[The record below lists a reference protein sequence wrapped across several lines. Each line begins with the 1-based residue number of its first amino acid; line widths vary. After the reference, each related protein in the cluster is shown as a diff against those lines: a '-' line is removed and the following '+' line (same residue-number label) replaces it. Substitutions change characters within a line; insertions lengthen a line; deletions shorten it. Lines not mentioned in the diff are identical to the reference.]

1 MELGRAPARIGLVLA
16 VLAMS
21 GCGEEIVVRET
32 TRVYR
37 DGSVF
42 RTIAVAGREADGQLP
57 QEPRWLKDNARLEL
71 ASPEAW
77 DSVDERPG
85 YLAAEQTFG
94 SAGQV
99 PPLLAHSEGGENEQR
114 EVLDRSR
121 IELVSDDLVVL
132 HRFTYRET
140 RGDPYGIE
148 ELDAALDAMVDFA
161 VRFLR
166 DEVRREFGPELD
178 ASRAEAFLRTDV
190 RSLTGD
196 VLRIL
201 RQSSG
206 LGSDA
211 QATRPIAELLVRRG
225 IFRPGE
231 IPVDE
236 IEGDDILDFT
246 APRVTEWIL
255 GGLAR
260 TLSTPGRPIEP
271 ADLDF
276 WPGLEDATA
285 IENTDE
291 PVDPR
296 MQEFNEIGSSL
307 LRALSGYYGNDG
319 SPHFR
324 FESRV
329 EMPGRL
335 LRTNGT
341 PVDGAVVWLYRNS
354 DLTLGDVVLEAETVE
369 LDDDA
374 LKTLGARRDL
384 DTPRMLQLTD
394 LLSRDAG
401 GELLKLLA
409 AAAERGSLD
418 LLLDEEQLNEDTLIP
433 ARELHG
439 LLDPNDD
446 PWPQM

>member
-1 MELGRAPARIGLVLA
+1 M
-16 VLAMS
+16 
-21 GCGEEIVVRET
+21 RET

-42 RTIAVAGREADGQLP
+42 RTILVAGREVDGKLP
-57 QEPRWLKDNARLEL
+57 EEPRWLKDTAKLEL

-85 YLAAEQTFG
+85 YLSAEQTFG
-94 SAGQV
+94 SAEQV
-99 PPLLAHSEGGENEQR
+99 PPLLAHTEGEADEGR
-114 EVLDRSR
+114 PVLDRSR
-121 IELVSDDLVVL
+121 IELENDDLVVL
-132 HRFTYRET
+132 RRFTYRET

-148 ELDAALDAMVDFA
+148 ELNAALDAMVDFA
-161 VRFLR
+161 VRYLR
-166 DEVRREFGPELD
+166 EEVRREFGPELD
-178 ASRAEAFLRTDV
+178 PARAEAFLRTDV
-190 RSLTGD
+190 RSLTAD
-196 VLRIL
+196 ILRIL

-206 LGSDA
+206 AGDDG
-211 QATRPIAELLVRRG
+211 QATRPIAELLVRKS

-231 IPVDE
+231 IPVDDL
-236 IEGDDILDFT
+236 EGNDILEFA

-255 GGLAR
+255 AGLAR
-260 TLSTPGRPIEP
+260 TLSTPQRRVEP

-285 IENTDE
+285 LTSTEE

-296 MQEFNEIGSSL
+296 VQEFNEIGASL
-307 LRALSGYYGNDG
+307 LQALSGSYGGEG
-319 SPHFR
+319 SPRFR

-354 DLTLGDVVLEAETVE
+354 DLMLGDVVLEAETVE
-369 LDDDA
+369 LDDEA

-384 DTPRMLQLTD
+384 DTPRVLQLTD

-401 GELLKLLA
+401 GDLLQLLTA
-409 AAAERGSLD
+409 AVERGSLE
-418 LLLDEEQLNEDTLIP
+418 LLLDEERLSEETLIP
-433 ARELHG
+433 ARELHD
-439 LLDPNDD
+439 LLDPNKD